1 MDAGFNYQFSGVR
14 MATSLT
20 GAGSYQKTAIADDAK
35 IQRRVAWKTG
45 NELSHDFDRLQTH
58 IQ

>member
-20 GAGSYQKTAIADDAK
+20 GAGSYQKTAIAEVPIFK
-35 IQRRVAWKTG
+35 LHGTETG
-45 NELSHDFDRLQTH
+45 NELSYDFDCLQAR